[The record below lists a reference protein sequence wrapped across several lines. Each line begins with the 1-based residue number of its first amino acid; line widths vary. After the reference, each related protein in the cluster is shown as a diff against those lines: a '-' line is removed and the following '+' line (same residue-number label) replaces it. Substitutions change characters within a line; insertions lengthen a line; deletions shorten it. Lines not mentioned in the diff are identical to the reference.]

1 MKILILGVNTRHIA
15 CSAARAGHTVHTL
28 SSFNDIDLVECASK
42 ATVCNIP
49 DVHNL
54 DLDEIATATSSL
66 LSVDG
71 VVLGPGFEHLG
82 HWIRNIIDPKIPVFN
97 NSPETIT
104 NVSNKLWL
112 AHKLKEMDLSHP
124 YTMPLASMTTQENWN
139 GGYPAMIKP
148 IMGAGGM
155 ENILVNDDD
164 DLTRVLNDIGVN
176 KDKYLIQE
184 FVNGTL
190 VSVSVIST
198 GHHAIAIAVNEQL
211 AGLEW
216 LTDMPFAYCGN
227 ITPYESEYNKLICE
241 TAIKLAIKF
250 QLMGSNGVDF
260 IITEQGPVVL
270 EINPRFQGSID
281 TVENATGI
289 NVFQTHIDAFEGIVS
304 APVSYRYY
312 SIKTIFFAPR
322 RFIVGEKVYEYLLLC
337 LKRGNAADV
346 PPEGT
351 VVEINEP
358 VVSFMSSGE
367 SRQQVIQQVNSY
379 VARLIDILNKGNTED

>member
-1 MKILILGVNTRHIA
+1 
-15 CSAARAGHTVHTL
+15 
-28 SSFNDIDLVECASK
+28 
-42 ATVCNIP
+42 
-49 DVHNL
+49 
-54 DLDEIATATSSL
+54 
-66 LSVDG
+66 
-71 VVLGPGFEHLG
+71 
-82 HWIRNIIDPKIPVFN
+82 
-97 NSPETIT
+97 
-104 NVSNKLWL
+104 
-112 AHKLKEMDLSHP
+112 
-124 YTMPLASMTTQENWN
+124 
-139 GGYPAMIKP
+139 MIKP

>member
-49 DVHNL
+49 DVHDL

-82 HWIRNIIDPKIPVFN
+82 HWIRKIIDPKIPVFN

-112 AHKLKEMDLSHP
+112 AHKLKEMDLNHP
-124 YTMPLASMTTQENWN
+124 YTMPLASMTTQDDWN
-139 GGYPAMIKP
+139 GRYPAMIKP

-155 ENILVNDDD
+155 ENILVNDADN
-164 DLTRVLNDIGVN
+164 LTRLLNDIDVN

-184 FVNGTL
+184 FVKGML

-289 NVFQTHIDAFEGIVS
+289 NVFQAHIDAFEGIIPS
-304 APVSYRYY
+304 PASYRYY

-322 RFIVGEKVYEYLLLC
+322 RFIVGEKVYEHLLLC
-337 LKRGNAADV
+337 LERGNAADV

-358 VVSFMSSGE
+358 VVSFMFSGE
-367 SRQQVIQQVNSY
+367 SRQQVIQQVNGY
-379 VARLIDILNKGNTED
+379 VGKLVDRLNKGNTQD

>member
-1 MKILILGVNTRHIA
+1 M
-15 CSAARAGHTVHTL
+15 VHTL
-28 SSFNDIDLVECASK
+28 STFNDIDLMECASK

-49 DVHNL
+49 DVHDL
-54 DLDEIATATSSL
+54 DLDEITTATSSL
-66 LSVDG
+66 LPVDG

-82 HWIRNIIDPKIPVFN
+82 HWIRNIIDHKIPVFN

-112 AHKLKEMDLSHP
+112 ACKLKEMDLSHP
-124 YTMPLASMTTQENWN
+124 YTMPLASMTTQDDWN

-155 ENILVNDDD
+155 ENILVNDAD
-164 DLTRVLNDIGVN
+164 DLIRLLNDIGVN

-227 ITPYESEYNKLICE
+227 ITPYESEYNKSICD

-289 NVFQTHIDAFEGIVS
+289 NVFQAHIDAFDGIVS
-304 APVSYRYY
+304 APASYRYY

-322 RFIVGEKVYEYLLLC
+322 RFIVGEKVYEHLLLC
-337 LKRGNAADV
+337 LERGNAADV

-367 SRQQVIQQVNSY
+367 SRQQVIQQVNGY
-379 VARLIDILNKGNTED
+379 VGKLVDRLNKGNTQD

>member
-281 TVENATGI
+281 TVESATGI
-289 NVFQTHIDAFEGIVS
+289 NIFQAHIDAFEGIMS
-304 APVSYRYY
+304 APSSYRYY

-322 RFIVGEKVYEYLLLC
+322 RFIMDKKVYEYLQLC
-337 LKRGNAADV
+337 LKCGSAADV
-346 PPEGT
+346 PSEGT
-351 VVEINEP
+351 VFEISEP
-358 VVSFMSSGE
+358 VVSFKSFGK

-379 VARLIDILNKGNTED
+379 VARLIDRLNKCNTED